1 MATIYKKKNSS
12 TPAILTARVY
22 DGDVEIYPTHR
33 LAACISYKWYYDDL
47 LGGGAIIIPNATSK
61 AYTVDLTTVGSSGEY
76 YCEIQIGAT
85 PPGGDSGCSN
95 QTTERTRVSIVEC
108 LFQTPRTFNATN
120 STAQVA
126 TVAPHYESPVFNNE
140 GNSWIT
146 ANGSIISSCVGNICT
161 YTQNITLADQST
173 SANSARQ
180 GDVSLRTGTQIC
192 YFGIGQDFIRNVE
205 GDGVLPAVAPKPI
218 LTLILS
224 SGNVQTTAQAVI
236 SARLTYNLSPNQT
249 APTIP
254 DGDGEQVVFTVDSG
268 TLPASSRDFP
278 DLLSWMQKFTRP
290 TPQTVNVTG
299 TYTDPN
305 GQTAT
310 HTIAVEFTS
319 TSALP
324 TVFGS
329 DHPYGNATGTTR
341 EMDRLPQEY
350 IHPYTGS
357 PTSRPGRQGINL
369 GENVWGAGN
378 FTMTVK
384 IYPWGKN
391 RTRPT
396 LDRDIVLK
404 VDPQSSRT
412 IGPEIED
419 DWHNLVGQTL
429 LTAYAGTN
437 GAPVEKSFNF
447 SGKGRY
453 QTRLLFAHD
462 LGFTPNVASDD
473 LNAQAVITINPND

>member
-12 TPAILTARVY
+12 TPAVLTARVY

-47 LGGGAIIIPNATSK
+47 LGGGAVIIPNATSK

-85 PPGGDSGCSN
+85 PPGSDSGCSN
-95 QTTERTRVSIVEC
+95 QTTERIRVSIVEC

-120 STAQVA
+120 ASAQVA
-126 TVAPHYESPVFNNE
+126 TIAPHYESPVFNNE

-146 ANGSIISSCVGNICT
+146 ASGSIVSSCVGNICT
-161 YTQNITLADQST
+161 YTQDITLADQSA
-173 SANSARQ
+173 SANSARS
-180 GDVSLRTGTQIC
+180 GDVSLKTGTQVC

-205 GDGVLPAVAPKPI
+205 GDGVLPVAEPSPI
-218 LTLILS
+218 LTLTLET
-224 SGNVQTTAQAVI
+224 GNVQTTAQAVI
-236 SARLTYNLSPNQT
+236 YATLTYNLSPNQT

-268 TLPASSRDFP
+268 TLPASSRNFA
-278 DLLSWMQKFTRP
+278 DLLSWRQKFTRD

-305 GQTAT
+305 GRTAT
-310 HTIAVEFTS
+310 DTIEVEFTS

-324 TVFGS
+324 TVFGA
-329 DHPYGNATGTTR
+329 DHPYGNPTGTTR
-341 EMDRLPQEY
+341 RMDHLPQQY
-350 IHPYTGS
+350 IHPTVGL
-357 PTSRPGRQGINL
+357 TTRPGRHSLIL
-369 GENVWGAGN
+369 GEQVWGAGN
-378 FTMTVK
+378 FKMTIT
-384 IYPWGKN
+384 IYPWGQQN
-391 RTRPT
+391 PTRPT

-404 VDPQSSRT
+404 VGEDMRY
-412 IGPEIED
+412 IVGPDNE
-419 DWHNLVGQTL
+419 WLNLAGQTL

-437 GAPVEKSFNF
+437 GASVTRSFEF
-447 SGKGRY
+447 SGKGFYRT
-453 QTRLLFAHD
+453 QLLFAHD
-462 LGFTPNVASDD
+462 LPVIANDD
-473 LNAQAVITINPND
+473 QNAEAVITINPND